1 MYISFMVKLLKL
13 KNINLMLKLTI
24 KKNKEKI
31 MKLKAESETVRRPA
45 ALSSTRRTVVST
57 TGTTTIKN

>member
-1 MYISFMVKLLKL
+1 
-13 KNINLMLKLTI
+13 
-24 KKNKEKI
+24 